1 MKIIAA
7 NKKANYNFT
16 ISNKIEAGIVL
27 TGSEVKSLRIN
38 TGSIRGSYILEKDGN
53 LWLSNCYIKKYN
65 NSNNTSYNP
74 NRDRKL
80 LVSKKEFNQILGLI
94 KQGGC
99 TIIPLSLLFNDKGL
113 AKLIFGIG
121 KGKKKYDKRQIIKEK
136 DWNIKKERYLKK
148 N

>member
-1 MKIIAA
+1 MKVIAA
-7 NKKANYNFT
+7 NKKAEYDFL
-16 ISNKIEAGIVL
+16 ISQKIEAGIVL
-27 TGSEVKSLRIN
+27 FGSEVKSLRVN
-38 TGSIRGSYILEKDGN
+38 TGSIRGSYIIEKDGN
-53 LWLSNCYIKKYN
+53 LWLSNYYIKKYN

-99 TIIPLSLLFNDKGL
+99 TIVPLSLLFNDKGL

-148 N
+148 S

>member
-1 MKIIAA
+1 MKVIAA
-7 NKKANYNFT
+7 NKKAEYDFL
-16 ISNKIEAGIVL
+16 ISQKIEAGIVL
-27 TGSEVKSLRIN
+27 FGSEVKSLRVN

-99 TIIPLSLLFNDKGL
+99 SIFPLSLLFNDKGL

-121 KGKKKYDKRQIIKEK
+121 KGKKKYDKRQTIKEK